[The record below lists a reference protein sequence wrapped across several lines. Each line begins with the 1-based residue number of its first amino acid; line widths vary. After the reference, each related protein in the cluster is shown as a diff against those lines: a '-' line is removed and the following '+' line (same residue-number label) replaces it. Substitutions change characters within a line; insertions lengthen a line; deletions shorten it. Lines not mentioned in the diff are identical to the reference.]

1 MSPRSDLK
9 ENARCAVA
17 EIGTAKP
24 TGNAWRTFEDA
35 LSFVVSDPDDH
46 SPLVSTVQAAEQA
59 IGGKPQRLFHLAVP
73 LTGFERV
80 VDTLGASGL
89 AQNARVI
96 IEKLFDTDLTPA
108 RP

>member
-1 MSPRSDLK
+1 VLSPRS
-9 ENARCAVA
+9 
-17 EIGTAKP
+17 GTAKP

-35 LSFVVSDPDDH
+35 LPFVVSDPDDH